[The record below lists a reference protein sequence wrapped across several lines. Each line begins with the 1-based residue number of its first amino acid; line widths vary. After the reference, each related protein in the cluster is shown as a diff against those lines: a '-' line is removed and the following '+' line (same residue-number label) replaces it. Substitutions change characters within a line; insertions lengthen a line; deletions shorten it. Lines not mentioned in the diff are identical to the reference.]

1 MIVDDRLDT
10 VLRTQT
16 AGRAGLNT
24 QWRQLVDLL
33 GRLPDAQWSDS
44 ADRALAR
51 LAALHGTLGDAAA
64 GVLTTLCTI
73 RQPRLVAHL
82 ARLGPRTT
90 LAAITRA
97 RLDDAEWLTLIPALP
112 VQARGALRHRRDL
125 GAPVVALLDRLGIG
139 DFVLTAPAEAPAEP
153 EAPAAETAPEPAP
166 GAVLMTLPVEQA
178 ARADA
183 PMRDRGG
190 IGAIVR
196 RIEAFRQTRAAIDPA
211 IPGQARLPFA
221 EDTRSAPLPLRID
234 CLIDATG
241 MIVAIEGADPATL
254 VGHRPFTP
262 ASPAA
267 AASADAATCEAHAMR
282 RPVLAGSVWFD
293 GAPAIAGHWRIDAV
307 PRFAAHGGAF
317 AGYVARLR
325 RSAAMAGQ
333 HGETATERRGAEQL
347 HQVLHE
353 LRTPINAVQGFA
365 ELIQQQLL
373 GQTPHHYRALA
384 AAIASD
390 AARMLA
396 GFEDVERLIVLES
409 GRHEAAA
416 DPARQGDLALILAR
430 VQAQLAPSIERRAIV
445 LEWSLPEG
453 PIMVAMPLA
462 ELERTVW
469 RLVSTLIGSAAP
481 GETIALA
488 CTAGAAARLTASL
501 PAILAEGAG
510 DVFEPDITT
519 GAAADA
525 SLLGNGFA
533 LRLCRAEA
541 RAAGGTLDR
550 PAGRAQLVLTLPLA
564 PAVALDR
571 NAVAS

>member
-33 GRLPDAQWSDS
+33 GRLPDAHWSDS
-44 ADRALAR
+44 ADRALYR
-51 LAALHGTLGDAAA
+51 LGVLHGALGDAAA
-64 GVLTTLCTI
+64 GVLTSLCTI

-82 ARLGPRTT
+82 ATLGPRTA

-97 RLDDAEWLTLIPALP
+97 RLDDAVWLALIPALP

-139 DFVLTAPAEAPAEP
+139 DFVLTAPAE
-153 EAPAAETAPEPAP
+153 TAPETAANEPAGKAAPGP

-178 ARADA
+178 ARDDA
-183 PMRDRGG
+183 PARDRGG

-211 IPGQARLPFA
+211 APGQPRLPFA
-221 EDTRSAPLPLRID
+221 EDTRSAAPLLQID

-241 MIVAIEGADPATL
+241 MIVAVEGADPATL
-254 VGHRPFTP
+254 VGHRPFVP
-262 ASPAA
+262 SSPAA
-267 AASADAATCEAHAMR
+267 AASADPASCDAYAMR
-282 RPVLAGSVWFD
+282 RPVMAGSVWFD
-293 GAPAIAGHWRIDAV
+293 GAPAIAGHWRIDAE

-317 AGYVARLR
+317 AGYAARLR

-333 HGETATERRGAEQL
+333 HGEAATELRGADQL

-396 GFEDVERLIVLES
+396 GFEDVERLIQLES
-409 GRHEAAA
+409 GRRDTAG

-430 VQAQLAPSIERRAIV
+430 VHAQLAPSIERRAIA
-445 LEWSLPEG
+445 LDWSLPDG
-453 PIMVAMPLA
+453 PIIVAMPLA

-469 RLVSTLIGSAAP
+469 RLVSTLIGASAP
-481 GETIALA
+481 GETMTLG

-501 PAILAEGAG
+501 PASLGHDTDDLFA
-510 DVFEPDITT
+510 PDITT

-541 RAAGGTLDR
+541 RAAGGMLDR

-571 NAVAS
+571 DAVAS